1 MVGRYGM
8 VLYLIY
14 ISRKNEGNN
23 NLHVGI
29 DIAHLHFFK
38 FLKGLC
44 DFFKLLFFDFK
55 TCKL

>member
-1 MVGRYGM
+1 M

-14 ISRKNEGNN
+14 IFRKNEGNN
-23 NLHVGI
+23 NLHVEI
-29 DIAHLHFFK
+29 DIAQFNFFK
-38 FLKGLC
+38 FLQGLC